1 MSAATLRSLQTVAFI
16 PARGGSKRLPAK
28 NIRPLDGRPLLT
40 HAIEL
45 ARAVDDIDRCV
56 VSTDDGDI
64 AAIARAAGAE
74 VVARPAELSGD
85 DATTAS
91 AACHLLET
99 MKRAGDTPSI
109 LVTLQPNCPLRSPT
123 LVTQALALFR
133 VHRPDTVV
141 SISPVPAKQGT
152 LRNGVFAPS
161 YRPGTRSQELEAV
174 YVENGLVYVS
184 DAETVLATAD
194 LFTPRLRGL
203 VCEGILAHGDI
214 DTEGDF
220 VVTERLYHAL
230 GDWPRVTV
238 GRDWE
243 QA

>member
-1 MSAATLRSLQTVAFI
+1 MNVTPGRSPQTVAFI
-16 PARGGSKRLPAK
+16 PARGGSKRLPGK
-28 NIRPLDGRPLLT
+28 NVRPLDGRPLLI

-45 ARAVDDIDRCV
+45 AHAVDGIDRCI

-64 AAIARAAGAE
+64 ATIARSAGAE

-99 MKRAGDTPSI
+99 MINAGDAPSI
-109 LVTLQPNCPLRSPT
+109 LVTLQPNCPLRSPD
-123 LVTQALALFR
+123 LVAQALALFR

-141 SISPVPAKQGT
+141 SISPVPAKQGV
-152 LRNGVFAPS
+152 LRDGVFVPA
-161 YRPGTRSQELEAV
+161 YRPGTRSQELEPV
-174 YVENGLVYVS
+174 YAENGLVYVS
-184 DAETVLATAD
+184 DAETVLAMGD

-203 VCEGILAHGDI
+203 VCEGVLAHGDI
-214 DTEGDF
+214 DTERDF

-230 GDWPRVTV
+230 GNWAWVPV
-238 GRDWE
+238 GPEWE
-243 QA
+243 RR